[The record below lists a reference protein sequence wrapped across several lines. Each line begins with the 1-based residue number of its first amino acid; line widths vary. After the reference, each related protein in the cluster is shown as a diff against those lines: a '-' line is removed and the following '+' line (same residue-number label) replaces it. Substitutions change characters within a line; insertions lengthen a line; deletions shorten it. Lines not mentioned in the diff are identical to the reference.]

1 LWGDYFARRFGHNA
15 TAAGVTEFVCILLF
29 AYHPESSRD
38 ESPMKWWRQIK
49 SQAGKAAIPR
59 PLFPTLVTG
68 ILLAGIAF
76 IDLVLTPRLH
86 VGVFL
91 YPVAIITALWW
102 GRDRAVLAVTG
113 LAVGLTALEQW
124 AHPIASYGLAD
135 SSSFIATSNFLFNLL
150 LLGLFGSACLYIARQ
165 EVKYKHA
172 QESLTDIEARL
183 TSVVQSTPDAL
194 ILANAEGHIVF
205 WNAGATSTFGYSE
218 EEALGQPLT
227 LIMPTRYREAHARGL
242 RRICETGES
251 RLIGTTVELY
261 GLRKNGKEFPLELSL
276 ATWQTKGARF
286 FSAFLRDITDR
297 KRMETRQAVQL
308 AISHVLMEADTI
320 EQAGSRI
327 LQAIGHLTD
336 WEAGL
341 IWVPDQ
347 RTKALRCATVWQ
359 NSAPQ
364 ALEEFLQKSRATMF
378 ESGVGLPGRV
388 FATGEPDWITNVD
401 KDENF
406 PRLELAR
413 LAGLHAAFG
422 FPVKGA
428 QGVLGVIEFF
438 SREIRPPDTGLLHTF
453 ADIGIKV
460 GHFVER
466 KQFAEETAKLV
477 AELQS
482 AAPGSNPLR
491 GLLPICASCKKIRDV
506 QGEWHELEQYLESHS
521 EAQCSHTICTACARK
536 EHPDW
541 DKV

>member
-1 LWGDYFARRFGHNA
+1 
-15 TAAGVTEFVCILLF
+15 
-29 AYHPESSRD
+29 
-38 ESPMKWWRQIK
+38 MKWWEHTQ
-49 SQAGKAAIPR
+49 SLADKAAIPR

-68 ILLAGIAF
+68 ILLAAIGF
-76 IDLVLTPRLH
+76 IDLMLTPRLH

-102 GRDRAVLAVTG
+102 GRDRAVLTVTG
-113 LAVGLTALEQW
+113 LAVGLTALEYW
-124 AHPIASYGLAD
+124 THPIASYGLKD
-135 SSSFIATSNFLFNLL
+135 PSSFLATSNVLFNIL

-165 EVKYKHA
+165 EIKYKHA

-194 ILANAEGHIVF
+194 ILANADGHIVF
-205 WNAGATSTFGYSE
+205 WNAGATNAFGYTE

-242 RRICETGES
+242 RRICETGKS
-251 RLIGTTVELY
+251 RLLGTTVEFH
-261 GLRKNGKEFPLELSL
+261 GLRKNSKEFPLELSL
-276 ATWQTKGARF
+276 ATWQTKGTRF

-327 LQAIGHLTD
+327 LEAIGHLTD

-359 NSAPQ
+359 NSDPQ
-364 ALEEFLQKSRATMF
+364 ALEEFLQKSRATVF
-378 ESGVGLPGRV
+378 EAGVGLPGRV
-388 FATGEPDWITNVD
+388 FATGDPDWITNVD

-506 QGEWHELEQYLESHS
+506 QGEWHQLEEYLESHS

-536 EHPDW
+536 EHADW
-541 DKV
+541 DTV

>member
-1 LWGDYFARRFGHNA
+1 MTPNQVYKKW
-15 TAAGVTEFVCILLF
+15 
-29 AYHPESSRD
+29 RD
-38 ESPMKWWRQIK
+38 GRQPVAK
-49 SQAGKAAIPR
+49 SAAIPR
-59 PLFPTLVTG
+59 PMLP
-68 ILLAGIAF
+68 ILLTGLLLASIAV
-76 IDLVLTPRLH
+76 IDLVLTPQLH

-113 LAVGLTALEQW
+113 LAVGLMAIEQW
-124 AHPIASYGLAD
+124 MHPGASYGLAD
-135 SSSFIATSNFLFNLL
+135 PSPLIAMSNFLFNLL
-150 LLGLFGSACLYIARQ
+150 LVGLFGSACGYIARQ
-165 EVKYKHA
+165 EIKYKHA
-172 QESLTDIEARL
+172 QESLTDLEARL

-194 ILANAEGHIVF
+194 ILANDEGHIVY
-205 WNAGATSTFGYSE
+205 WNAGATKAFGYSE

-227 LIMPTRYREAHARGL
+227 MIMPKRYREAHERGL

-251 RLIGTTVELY
+251 RIIGATMELH
-261 GLRKNGKEFPLELSL
+261 GLRKNHKEFPLELSL
-276 ATWQTKGARF
+276 ATWQTKEKRF

-308 AISHVLMEADTI
+308 AISQVLMEADTI
-320 EQAGSRI
+320 EQAGSQL

-341 IWVPDQ
+341 IWVPDP
-347 RTKALRCATVWQ
+347 RTKTLRCATVWE

-364 ALEEFLQKSRATMF
+364 ALEEFLRASRTTTF
-378 ESGVGLPGRV
+378 ESGIGLPGRV
-388 FATGEPDWITNVD
+388 FASGEPNWITNVE

-413 LAGLHAAFG
+413 VAGLHAAFA
-422 FPVKGA
+422 FPIKGA

-438 SREIRPPDTGLLHTF
+438 SREIRPPDNSLLHTF

-466 KQFAEETAKLV
+466 KQLAEETARLV
-477 AELQS
+477 AELQ
-482 AAPGSNPLR
+482 AAASGSRPIR
-491 GLLPICASCKKIRDV
+491 GLLSICASCKKVRDG
-506 QGEWHELEQYLESHS
+506 QGEWHQVEEYLERYF
-521 EAQCSHTICTACARK
+521 ERQCSHTICTTCARK

-541 DKV
+541 DTV

>member
-1 LWGDYFARRFGHNA
+1 
-15 TAAGVTEFVCILLF
+15 
-29 AYHPESSRD
+29 
-38 ESPMKWWRQIK
+38 MKMWEHIK
-49 SQAGKAAIPR
+49 SLAGMAAIPR
-59 PLFPTLVTG
+59 PLFPTLLTG

-76 IDLVLTPRLH
+76 IDLVLTPQLH
-86 VGVFL
+86 AGAFL
-91 YPVAIITALWW
+91 YPIAIITALWW
-102 GRDRAVLAVTG
+102 GRARAVLAVTG

-124 AHPIASYGLAD
+124 VHPIASYRLED
-135 SSSFIATSNFLFNLL
+135 PSSLVARSNFVFNLL
-150 LLGLFGSACLYIARQ
+150 LLGLFGSACLYITRQ
-165 EVKYKHA
+165 QAKYTHA
-172 QESLTDIEARL
+172 QESLTDLEARL

-205 WNAGATSTFGYSE
+205 WNAGAMKTFGYSE

-227 LIMPTRYREAHARGL
+227 LLMPTRYREAHEQGL

-251 RLIGTTVELY
+251 RLIGTTVELQ
-261 GLRKNGKEFPLELSL
+261 GLRKNNKEFPLELSL
-276 ATWQTKGARF
+276 ATWQTKGTRF

-308 AISHVLMEADTI
+308 AISQVLMEADTI
-320 EQAGSRI
+320 EQAGSRL

-341 IWVPDQ
+341 IWVPDP
-347 RTKALRCATVWQ
+347 RTKTLRCATVWQ

-364 ALEEFLQKSRATMF
+364 ALEEFLNKSRATAF
-378 ESGVGLPGRV
+378 EPGVGLPGRV
-388 FATGEPDWITNVD
+388 FASGEPNWITNVD

-466 KQFAEETAKLV
+466 KQLAEETARLV

-482 AAPGSNPLR
+482 ASSGASFMR
-491 GLLPICASCKKIRDV
+491 GLLPICASCKKIRDG
-506 QGEWHELEQYLESHS
+506 QGEWHDVEQFLASHS
-521 EAQCSHTICTACARK
+521 EAQLSHTICTTCARK

-541 DKV
+541 DTV